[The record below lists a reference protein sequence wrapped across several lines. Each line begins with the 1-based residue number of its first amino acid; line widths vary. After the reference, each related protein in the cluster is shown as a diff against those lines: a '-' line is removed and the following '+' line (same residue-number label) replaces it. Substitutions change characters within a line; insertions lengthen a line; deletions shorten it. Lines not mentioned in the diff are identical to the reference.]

1 MTMKQ
6 HCTISGQTMVNAMSI
21 SSVICVKTLRETR
34 HKWSE
39 HMKELFC
46 EMNRE
51 RKKLTARTQYAKKD
65 EKALLNRLEKYMHN
79 HLLFLYDF

>member
-1 MTMKQ
+1 
-6 HCTISGQTMVNAMSI
+6 
-21 SSVICVKTLRETR
+21 
-34 HKWSE
+34 
-39 HMKELFC
+39 MKELFC